1 MTIDGQEEGRLT
13 ALIIEDNEDNR
24 VLIVSLLQWGG
35 YRTVTRATGQSG
47 YEAALRE
54 RPDLILLDIQLP
66 DINGIEVLRRIRASG
81 INGAIPVIAM
91 TSYAMAGD
99 RERLMAAGCAG
110 YIEKPIEPTRVLDQI
125 REILGGTG

>member
-1 MTIDGQEEGRLT
+1 MIVDGQEEDRRT

-35 YRTVTRATGQSG
+35 YRTIARATGQSG
-47 YEAALRE
+47 YEAALGE

-66 DINGIEVLRRIRASG
+66 DINGIEVLRRIRASR
-81 INGAIPVIAM
+81 INGAIPIIAM

-99 RERLMAAGCAG
+99 RERLMAAGCTG

>member
-1 MTIDGQEEGRLT
+1 MTIVEQEEGRRT

-35 YRTVTRATGQSG
+35 YHTIACATGQSG
-47 YEAALRE
+47 HETALRE

-66 DINGIEVLRRIRASG
+66 DIHGIEVLRRIRASE
-81 INGAIPVIAM
+81 INGTIPIIAM

-99 RERLMAAGCAG
+99 RERLMAAGCTG
-110 YIEKPIEPTRVLDQI
+110 YIEKPIEPTRVIDQI
-125 REILGGTG
+125 REILGETS